1 MLLARGGQW
10 WRAIRLSEGA
20 VTEVLGMVF
29 YDLLYEASF
38 SAWALDLCAKLLQS
52 YRTL

>member
-20 VTEVLGMVF
+20 VTEILGMVF

-38 SAWALDLCAKLLQS
+38 SAWALDVCAKLLQS
-52 YRTL
+52 CPTL